1 LQLRYVGY
9 ALLSRLNDA
18 SMTVRKA
25 RQSKARGRRFAYDRG
40 GDDDS
45 MGISTRRV
53 SFAIAA
59 LSGVVAAI
67 SFPNGAWA
75 AGAAYQV
82 DTAEVSEAGSCKVE
96 SWASFADNKDFFA
109 AVSPAC
115 SVPFVRPLELS
126 AQFNRQRSEGEW
138 DTAVTPKFK
147 VNLVSSAIGKPGVAF
162 TGTVTYD
169 FISQDATAI
178 NLTVPVTLRLSDVVR
193 INVNAGWMLDRT
205 VDRQY
210 LTYGLGV
217 DWRTPDNVWTLTAEV
232 FGQTA
237 NTADQPGVTQPRFQA
252 GLRWR
257 PIDRWNIDIIYGRNI
272 YGESANWLTIATV
285 MRFPPKGE

>member
-1 LQLRYVGY
+1 
-9 ALLSRLNDA
+9 
-18 SMTVRKA
+18 
-25 RQSKARGRRFAYDRG
+25 
-40 GDDDS
+40 
-45 MGISTRRV
+45 MGISTRRA
-53 SFAIAA
+53 SFVIAA
-59 LSGVVAAI
+59 LSGVAAAI
-67 SFPNGAWA
+67 SVPGHARA

-96 SWASFADNKDFFA
+96 SWVSLADNKDFFA

-178 NLTVPVTLRLSDVVR
+178 NLTVAVTLRLSDVVR

-237 NTADQPGVTQPRFQA
+237 NAADPPGVTQPRFQA

-272 YGESANWLTIATV
+272 YGENANWLTIATV